1 MPEDEEGDRRPE
13 LAVDQFEELFEELE
27 DRVDDVQSELDHLED
42 SGEADRQPV
51 KHQQA
56 VDKAS
61 KIQEQLEDLRDALK
75 GVKDRS

>member
-1 MPEDEEGDRRPE
+1 MAADEQREKRKP
-13 LAVDQFEELFEELE
+13 AVDQFEELFEELE

-56 VDKAS
+56 VDKAEQ
-61 KIQEQLEDLRDALK
+61 IQEQLEDLRKALH